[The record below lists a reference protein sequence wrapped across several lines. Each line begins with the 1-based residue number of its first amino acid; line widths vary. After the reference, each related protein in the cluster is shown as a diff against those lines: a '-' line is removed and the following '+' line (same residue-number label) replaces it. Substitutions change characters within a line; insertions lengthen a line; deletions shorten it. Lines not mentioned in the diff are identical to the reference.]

1 MLLFWY
7 FVCYN
12 LMRRKTHGEIMKK
25 LLRIYT
31 ILILFVIFII
41 AYGLIF
47 NGESKTYKLEI
58 ISSYGDNEAY
68 HPKVITFDK
77 KWNGYKYWMSYTPYP
92 GGNSGYEN
100 PHIVVSN
107 DLVNW
112 YAPNGENKSL
122 DEVKNK
128 YKKKR
133 YNSDAHIVYNKDKD
147 IIICYWRYVDDTN
160 ESVTIFK
167 RETKDGVTW
176 TDKEKVLYSKNRHK
190 KDYVSPAIIYD
201 EGIYKMWY
209 VNVCNT
215 ITYAE
220 STDGSKWTD
229 KNKISFKYPS
239 KLDTWHLDVI
249 KTDKGYEM
257 ITVAYDKWHN
267 HNRMDL
273 YYTYSTD
280 EVNFGDA
287 IKIFEPERGTLN
299 WDNSGIYRSSMIYLD
314 GMYYLYY
321 GAVGVTAER
330 GIGFAYGKDIT
341 KLKRDKTNYKDP
353 KKVKRLIEKLER

>member
-1 MLLFWY
+1 
-7 FVCYN
+7 
-12 LMRRKTHGEIMKK
+12 MKK
-25 LLRIYT
+25 VLRIYT

-100 PHIVVSN
+100 PHIAVSN
-107 DLVNW
+107 DLINW

-249 KTDKGYEM
+249 KTDKGYET

-341 KLKRDKTNYKDP
+341 ELKRDKTNYKDP
-353 KKVKRLIEKLER
+353 KEVKRLIEKLER

>member
-1 MLLFWY
+1 
-7 FVCYN
+7 
-12 LMRRKTHGEIMKK
+12 MRRKTHGEIMKK
-25 LLRIYT
+25 VLRIYT

-100 PHIVVSN
+100 PHIAVSN
-107 DLVNW
+107 DLINW

-249 KTDKGYEM
+249 KTDKGYET

-341 KLKRDKTNYKDP
+341 ELKRDKTNYKDP
-353 KKVKRLIEKLER
+353 KEVKRLIEKLER

>member
-1 MLLFWY
+1 
-7 FVCYN
+7 
-12 LMRRKTHGEIMKK
+12 MRRKTHGEIMKK
-25 LLRIYT
+25 VLRIYT
-31 ILILFVIFII
+31 ILILFIIFII

-100 PHIVVSN
+100 PHIAVSN
-107 DLVNW
+107 DLINW

-167 RETKDGVTW
+167 RETSDGVTW

-201 EGIYKMWY
+201 DGVYKMWY
-209 VNVCNT
+209 VNVRNT

-220 STDGSKWTD
+220 STDGMKWTD
-229 KNKISFKYPS
+229 KTKISFKYPR

-299 WDNSGIYRSSMIYLD
+299 WDNSGIYRSSIIYLN

-341 KLKRDKTNYKDP
+341 ELKRDKTNYKDP

>member
-1 MLLFWY
+1 
-7 FVCYN
+7 
-12 LMRRKTHGEIMKK
+12 MRRKTHGEIMKK
-25 LLRIYT
+25 VLRIYT

-100 PHIVVSN
+100 PHIAVSN

-330 GIGFAYGKDIT
+330 GIGFAYGKNVTD
-341 KLKRDKTNYKDP
+341 LKRDKTNYKDP
-353 KKVKRLIEKLER
+353 KEVKRLIEKLER

>member
-1 MLLFWY
+1 
-7 FVCYN
+7 
-12 LMRRKTHGEIMKK
+12 MKK
-25 LLRIYT
+25 VLRIYT

-100 PHIVVSN
+100 PHVAVSN

-147 IIICYWRYVDDTN
+147 IIVCYWRYVDDTN

-353 KKVKRLIEKLER
+353 KEVKRLIEKLER

>member
-1 MLLFWY
+1 
-7 FVCYN
+7 
-12 LMRRKTHGEIMKK
+12 MRRKTHGEIMKK
-25 LLRIYT
+25 VLRIYT

-47 NGESKTYKLEI
+47 NCESKTYKLEI

-92 GGNSGYEN
+92 RGNSGYEN
-100 PHIVVSN
+100 PHIAVSN

-280 EVNFGDA
+280 EVNFGGA

-341 KLKRDKTNYKDP
+341 DLKRDKTNYKDP
-353 KKVKRLIEKLER
+353 KEVKRLIEKLER

>member
-1 MLLFWY
+1 
-7 FVCYN
+7 
-12 LMRRKTHGEIMKK
+12 MKK
-25 LLRIYT
+25 VLRIYT

-100 PHIVVSN
+100 PHIAVSN
-107 DLVNW
+107 DLINW

-249 KTDKGYEM
+249 KADKGYET

-341 KLKRDKTNYKDP
+341 ELKRDKTNYKDP
-353 KKVKRLIEKLER
+353 KEVKRLIEKLER